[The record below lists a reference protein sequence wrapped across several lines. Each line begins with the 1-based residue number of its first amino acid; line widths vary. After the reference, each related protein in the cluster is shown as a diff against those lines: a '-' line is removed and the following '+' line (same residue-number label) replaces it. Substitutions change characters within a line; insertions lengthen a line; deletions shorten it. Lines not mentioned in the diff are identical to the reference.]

1 MDYKSSDS
9 NKALSFAA
17 SIFFHAA
24 FVCLA
29 AFLPLYF
36 STQNH
41 EPKNV
46 NELDVAVVSEGVA
59 PETGA
64 TPIAD
69 AIPEAPTREVA
80 PTPPAPPVEAI
91 KEAPKK
97 KTPAAPKR
105 VMMAQSAATETEEE
119 SQPVIEVADQ
129 LNEDGVN
136 SIDDSKSS
144 AVPVENPVAAKEE
157 VKSNDLTFADEA
169 AKSKDS
175 APVTSAPIA
184 VATAAPAA
192 APSQAKGTGSQ
203 SGAGPATTDK
213 PQNFLSLKQAPGNT
227 PPFYTREMRMQK
239 LEGKGQLSYYVG
251 KDGRVSQIK
260 VNKSSGVAAL
270 DQAALAAFSKYKFV
284 PGQEGFTVHNYEF
297 TLQGPAE
304 VDGLKLRT
312 SYQEKK

>member
-36 STQNH
+36 STQNQ

-46 NELDVAVVSEGVA
+46 NELDVAVVNEGVA

-64 TPIAD
+64 TPIA
-69 AIPEAPTREVA
+69 E
-80 PTPPAPPVEAI
+80 
-91 KEAPKK
+91 
-97 KTPAAPKR
+97 TPAAPTPAPHPKAQVQVTQSNIKPKPAAKR
-105 VMMAQSAATETEEE
+105 VMMAKSTATETVEEA
-119 SQPVIEVADQ
+119 QPIIEVADK

-144 AVPVENPVAAKEE
+144 AVAVEETVAAKEE
-157 VKSNDLTFADEA
+157 VKASDLSFTDEA
-169 AKSKDS
+169 TKSKEA
-175 APVTSAPIA
+175 APVTAAPIA
-184 VATAAPAA
+184 VAPAA
-192 APSQAKGTGSQ
+192 SAAGPSESQSQGTGHGTS
-203 SGAGPATTDK
+203 DK

-251 KDGRVSQIK
+251 RDGRVSQIK

-304 VDGLKLRT
+304 LDGLKLRT